1 MFQFFF
7 LFLTQQ
13 FALQMS
19 ERVGKS
25 ERASAALAAEVAAL
39 GQRLGRI
46 QPRVAVARLAVVSAE
61 IQRDARALQHRLHTL
76 LPRLQQVGA
85 NSGSGGA
92 SGIPGSS
99 TAPPASGGKG
109 RALNHCRIDEPWL
122 SQIVSG
128 AKTFE
133 GRVNRGMWATLAR
146 GDILLAS
153 SERYKEVELEV
164 TVLHTF
170 ADFDGAFEALG
181 TALLPNGA
189 ANAVDALALYRQW
202 FVLYLLYFFWFCFH
216 LVCPTVSITELSGH
230 ASNSHVQII
239 AVGPV

>member
-1 MFQFFF
+1 MK
-7 LFLTQQ
+7 
-13 FALQMS
+13 

-92 SGIPGSS
+92 SGTPGSS

-189 ANAVDALALYRQW
+189 ANAVEALALYRQW
-202 FVLYLLYFFWFCFH
+202 YSAE
-216 LVCPTVSITELSGH
+216 TVEKAGG
-230 ASNSHVQII
+230 VV
-239 AVGPV
+239 AVGVTARRVLRAEPPRYMVAALYHFATLEDYVTLRDSLDKWCR